1 MPTCAC
7 GFDYVKAR
15 LAGREFDSF
24 AVIHGADYRRV
35 IKKEFA
41 ILSEKDKGKKN
52 RLLANAS
59 RWVGSLMHC
68 PECGAWLLVEPEKR
82 ASDDEF
88 VVLKQVSPRSRK
100 RLRQTS

>member
-15 LAGREFDSF
+15 LAGREFDSY
-24 AVIHGADYRRV
+24 AVIHDADYRRV

-41 ILSEKDKGKKN
+41 ILSEKDKEKKQ

-59 RWVGSLMHC
+59 RGVGSLLHC
-68 PECGAWLLVEPEKR
+68 PTCGAWLLLEPAKR
-82 ASDDEF
+82 SEDTE
-88 VVLKQVSPRSRK
+88 VIMIKRTHPRGR
-100 RLRQTS
+100 RCACRTS